1 MHIFF
6 EQEAMEL
13 LNVCIGKFRGKRE
26 ITFLTGIVGPLAIGA
41 VVFHSEGYSDVAQNM
56 ISMYIV

>member
-1 MHIFF
+1 
-6 EQEAMEL
+6 MEL

-26 ITFLTGIVGPLAIGA
+26 ITFLTGIVGPLALGA